1 MKKKL
6 FNIIYSFLFVLFVI
20 LLLCSCEQKIDGI
33 ISTKD
38 FTLSDTNR
46 IIFWQLPGEQEVK
59 YHLQVSENFTFT
71 KLIIEE
77 PQLGATQYRIPT
89 DKLIPNKKYFW
100 RIIPEA
106 PGGIWSQPKE
116 LIFARPVPDTMQNT
130 KENEIMTQ

>member
-6 FNIIYSFLFVLFVI
+6 FNLIYSFLFVPFII
-20 LLLCSCEQKIDGI
+20 LLLCSCEQKVDGI

-46 IIFWQLPGEQEVK
+46 IIFWQLPGELEVK

-77 PQLGATQYRIPT
+77 PQLGTTQYRIPT

-100 RIIPEA
+100 RVMPEA
-106 PGGIWSQPKE
+106 SGGIWSQPKE

-130 KENEIMTQ
+130 EVNEIKTH